1 MMSSRI
7 DYNGTAEDENSDYS
21 CVNYYKNRRKAM
33 AMVTFCCSYIYV
45 DKYCNC
51 TSFGI
56 LILIFSIMGV
66 SLYFLIGLNGG
77 THKIEERYG
86 YINRMLLLL
95 LTENKECM
103 EKIIDKI
110 TKAEKFI
117 FME

>member
-1 MMSSRI
+1 
-7 DYNGTAEDENSDYS
+7 
-21 CVNYYKNRRKAM
+21 M

-95 LTENKECM
+95 LTENKDCM